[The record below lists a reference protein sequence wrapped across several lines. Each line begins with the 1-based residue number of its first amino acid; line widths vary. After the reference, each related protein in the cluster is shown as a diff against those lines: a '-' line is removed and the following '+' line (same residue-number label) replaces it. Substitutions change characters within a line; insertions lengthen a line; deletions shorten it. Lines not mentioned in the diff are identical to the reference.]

1 MVFIKS
7 KATTFRNRPVGVVS
21 SNTGATDLAVSQAN
35 LFNSV
40 QKIAWEEAKNDA
52 IKKDVNTAKTLVIE
66 DANGKISFERPR
78 FTAVGSDKANAILS
92 QRYANAMIN
101 KTNKYFNELHAK
113 NKLDKET
120 FDTKA
125 QNYILGLEKT
135 FRDNGMAD
143 YIPEFKA
150 KIVNKQVLHSNKILN
165 DTIERE
171 ERIAGA
177 NKLIAVENTI
187 GTLETLQY
195 DIENFEFADI
205 PDLVE
210 GDILQKK
217 KDDIAVTQ
225 KNINAQI
232 TELIADGHIKAPKAQ
247 ELRRDAKR
255 NLAFGVINNAVD
267 ALGENSGAIKGI
279 EQLIQSKKPS
289 QQLIN
294 TLLDSSVGTLTL
306 PQLQKIHDLRK
317 TLSLDKTDMDFITR
331 RISDRSGDANKLTN
345 GLLKNENTAAKGSA
359 VLNGTST
366 DILKNTQGNRDMLQ
380 SGLIKNLNI
389 DKFDLETFFTLPRDK
404 YDMMLKNL
412 ANAPFLPNTIHN
424 LYSTNNFLS
433 RPPFNNAPLGQK
445 QILAQRH
452 LDTWR
457 NIAYNP
463 DKSAKLTGYDD
474 VYFKMNT
481 IDHIARVNGGDIVKA
496 YDLVNRLPA
505 NEKEV
510 NNAVLT
516 TVNAFDADADVESVS
531 KGLEFVLE
539 KANVP
544 RHSWTMMKPYAKKLL
559 FYKQLKGIGGENVDF
574 SFDGV
579 KEVLLN
585 TYETMFIEDENI
597 MDLFHKDTDIRT
609 IYSPKRKYGKLYD
622 DFIAYGNKELFDNAG
637 NDYGGIGDDVF
648 LLPDFRNSQFGDQR
662 FTFVN
667 KFGVPI
673 IGKEGVPLTF
683 NTIEFDKKNAID
695 TEELRKQS
703 LNNTFNNRL
712 IKIANSKRDGGLYK
726 PKFMQFEYGDMFTPI
741 SPRAGGFGYDGF
753 KGGPVVPRQFVG
765 GFTERMLNLPIN
777 TEVEKTEI
785 SEVDGYGMV
794 NPTKLS
800 IDSKRAEEE
809 LKDAG
814 FTNYVNGLETN
825 YLENKILEKG
835 YENPAWRII
844 TKQTIDNF
852 SLKDKVMNLYEEF
865 ITPDVAVEIQD
876 NMIDISKYTA
886 KHEGYR
892 TGTYRDRN
900 TISLGFGFNVRYL
913 EDADYAEMPTELVQ
927 PLKDLQSKLLSGKF
941 NGKELLKMANDF
953 KRNNIGLPK
962 EVGIKMYNNKIKKI
976 YDTYNEEFENF
987 SNLATA
993 RQAALIDF
1001 SYQFGHERLKGKNGF
1016 PKYYEAITN
1025 AINAEDIDLRNYY
1038 FKLAGFHQVYNEGK
1052 FGPTKTPLYYQTAR
1066 RVKDRVGNL
1075 GFHIRDNV
1083 DFLNN
1088 EYM

>member
-7 KATTFRNRPVGVVS
+7 KQTTFRNRPVGVVS
-21 SNTGATDLAVSQAN
+21 SNTGATDLAVAQAN

-40 QKIAWEEAKNDA
+40 QKITWEEAKNDA
-52 IKKDVNTAKTLVIE
+52 IKKDVNTAKTLIIE
-66 DANGKISFERPR
+66 DDKGNIKFEKPK
-78 FTAVGSDKANAILS
+78 FTAVGTEKANAILN
-92 QRYANAMIN
+92 QRYANAVIN
-101 KTNKYFNELHAK
+101 QTNRYFNELHAQ
-113 NKLDKET
+113 NKLDKDT

-125 QNYILGLEKT
+125 QNYITGLEKT
-135 FRDNGMAD
+135 FRDNGMED
-143 YIPEFKA
+143 FIPEFKA

-165 DTIERE
+165 DTIDRE
-171 ERIAGA
+171 ERIAA
-177 NKLIAVENTI
+177 VNQLIGIENTI

-195 DIENFEFADI
+195 DIENFEFADV

-210 GDILQKK
+210 GDVLQKK
-217 KDDIAVTQ
+217 KDDLRTTQ
-225 KNINAQI
+225 ENIDKQ
-232 TELIADGHIKAPKAQ
+232 IADLIKSGDIKGPKVV
-247 ELRRDAKR
+247 ELKADVRR
-255 NLAFGVINNAVD
+255 NLAFGVINNAID

-289 QQLIN
+289 QQLVN
-294 TLLDSSVGTLTL
+294 TLLDSSVGRLTL
-306 PQLQKIHDLRK
+306 PQLQKIHDLRE
-317 TLSLDKTDMDFITR
+317 TLNLNKTDMDFITR
-331 RISDRSGDANKLTN
+331 RISDRAGDANKLTN
-345 GLLKNENTAAKGSA
+345 GLLKNEASASRGSA
-359 VLNGTST
+359 ILNGTSNI
-366 DILKNTQGNRDMLQ
+366 ILKNTQGNRDELEL
-380 SGLIKNLNI
+380 GLIKNLNI

-433 RPPFNNAPLGQK
+433 RPPFNNAPVGQK

-463 DKSAKLTGYDD
+463 DGSAKLTGYDD

-505 NEKEV
+505 NQDEV
-510 NNAVLT
+510 NNAVIT

-579 KEVLLN
+579 KDVLLN

-609 IYSPKRKYGKLYD
+609 IYSPKRKYGNKYN

-683 NTIEFDKKNAID
+683 NTIEFDKKNDID

-712 IKIANSKRDGGLYK
+712 IKIANSKKDGGLYK
-726 PKFMQFEYGDMFTPI
+726 PKFMQFQYGDMFTPI
-741 SPRAGGFGYDGF
+741 APRAGGAGYNDF

-765 GFTERMLNLPIN
+765 GFTERMLNLPIE

-825 YLENKILEKG
+825 YLENKVLEKG
-835 YENPAWRII
+835 YENPAWRIM

-852 SLKDKVMNLYEEF
+852 SFKDKVMNLYEEF
-865 ITPDVAVEIQD
+865 MTPDVAVEIQD

-927 PLKDLQSKLLSGKF
+927 PLKDLQKKLLSGKF
-941 NGKELLKMANDF
+941 DGKELLKMANDF

-976 YDTYNEEFENF
+976 YDTYNNDYENF
-987 SNLATA
+987 SNLATP

-1001 SYQFGHERLKGKNGF
+1001 SYQYGHERLKKEF
-1016 PKYYEAITN
+1016 PLYFAAIEN

-1066 RVKDRVGNL
+1066 RVKDRAGNL

>member
-101 KTNKYFNELHAK
+101 KTNQYFNELHAE
-113 NKLDKET
+113 NKLDKKT

-171 ERIAGA
+171 ERIAA
-177 NKLIAVENTI
+177 VNKLTGIENTI

-217 KDDIAVTQ
+217 KDDLDVAQ
-225 KNINAQI
+225 KNITAQI
-232 TELIADGHIKAPKAQ
+232 NELVADGHIKGPKKL
-247 ELRRDAKR
+247 ELLADVRR

-294 TLLDSSVGTLTL
+294 TLLNSSVGTLTL
-306 PQLQKIHDLRK
+306 PQLKKIHDLRK

-331 RISDRSGDANKLTN
+331 RISDRAGDANKLTN

-359 VLNGTST
+359 YLNGTSGL
-366 DILKNTQGNRDMLQ
+366 ILKNTQSNRNMLDA
-380 SGLIKNLNI
+380 GLAKNLNI
-389 DKFDLETFFTLPRDK
+389 EKFDLQTFFTLPTDK
-404 YDMMLKNL
+404 YNLMLQNL
-412 ANAPFLPNTIHN
+412 SNAAFLPNSIHN
-424 LYSTNNFLS
+424 LYSTNNFLN
-433 RPPFNNAPLGQK
+433 RPPFANATTQQK
-445 QILAQRH
+445 QIFAQRH

-457 NIAYNP
+457 NIAYTP
-463 DKSAKLTGYDD
+463 DGKSTLTGYDD
-474 VYFKMNT
+474 VYGKMNV
-481 IDHIARVNGGDIVKA
+481 IDHIVRVNGGDILKA
-496 YDLVNRLPA
+496 YNLVNTLPA
-505 NEKEV
+505 NQEQV
-510 NNAVLT
+510 NNAVIT
-516 TVNAFDADADVESVS
+516 TVNAFDDNANVESVE
-531 KGLEFVLE
+531 KGLDFVLE
-539 KANVP
+539 KADVP
-544 RHSWTMMKPYAKKLL
+544 RHAWSMMRPYTKKLL
-559 FYKQLKGIGGENVDF
+559 FYKQLKGIDGDNVDF
-574 SFDGV
+574 TFDGV
-579 KEVLLN
+579 KEVLFN
-585 TYETMFIEDENI
+585 TYETMFVEDDNVI
-597 MDLFHKDTDIRT
+597 DLFHRDIDTRT
-609 IYSPKRKYGKLYD
+609 IYSPKRKYGTKYN
-622 DFIAYGNKELFDNAG
+622 DFIAYVNKELFDNGG
-637 NDYGGIGDDVF
+637 NDFGGIGDDVF
-648 LLPDFRNSQFGDQR
+648 LLPDFRNSQFGDQSFTLVNR
-662 FTFVN
+662 FAE
-667 KFGVPI
+667 PI
-673 IGKEGVPLTF
+673 KGKEGSTITI

-703 LNNTFNNRL
+703 LNNAFNSRL
-712 IKIANSKRDGGLYK
+712 IKIANSKKDGGLYK

-741 SPRAGGFGYDGF
+741 SPRAGGSGYDDF

-765 GFTERMLNLPIN
+765 GFTERMLNLPIE

-785 SEVDGYGMV
+785 SEVDGYAMV

-825 YLENKILEKG
+825 YLENKVLEKG
-835 YENPAWRII
+835 YENPAWRIM

-865 ITPDVAVEIQD
+865 MTPDVAVEIQD

-927 PLKDLQSKLLSGKF
+927 PLKNLQKKLLSGKF
-941 NGKELLKMANDF
+941 DGKELLKMANDF

-962 EVGIKMYNNKIKKI
+962 EIGIKMYNNKIKKI

-1001 SYQFGHERLKGKNGF
+1001 SYQFGHDRLKGKNGF

-1066 RVKDRVGNL
+1066 RVKDRAGNL

>member
-21 SNTGATDLAVSQAN
+21 SNTGATDLAVAQAN

-66 DANGKISFERPR
+66 DTNGKISFERPR

-101 KTNKYFNELHAK
+101 KTNEYFNKLHAE
-113 NKLDKET
+113 NKLDKKT

-125 QNYILGLEKT
+125 QAYITGLEKT
-135 FRDNGMAD
+135 FRANGMAD

-195 DIENFEFADI
+195 DIENFEFAKI

-217 KDDIAVTQ
+217 KDDLATAQ

-247 ELRRDAKR
+247 ELRRDVKR

-289 QQLIN
+289 QQLVN
-294 TLLDSSVGTLTL
+294 TLLNSSDVLSL
-306 PQLQKIHDLRK
+306 EQLKKLHNLR
-317 TLSLDKTDMDFITR
+317 TILNLDKTDMDFITR

-345 GLLKNENTAAKGSA
+345 GLLKNENIAAKGSA
-359 VLNGTST
+359 YLNGTSGL
-366 DILKNTQGNRDMLQ
+366 ILKNTQSNRDMLDV
-380 SGLIKNLNI
+380 GLAKNLNI

-404 YDMMLKNL
+404 YDLMLKNL
-412 ANAPFLPNTIHN
+412 ANAAFLPNTIHN
-424 LYSTNNFLS
+424 LYSTNNFLN
-433 RPPFNNAPLGQK
+433 RPPFANATTKQK

-452 LDTWR
+452 LDVWR
-457 NIAYNP
+457 NIAYTP
-463 DKSAKLTGYDD
+463 DGKSTLNGYDD
-474 VYFKMNT
+474 VYFKMNM
-481 IDHIARVNGGDIVKA
+481 IDHITRVNGGDILKA
-496 YDLVNRLPA
+496 YNLVNTLPA
-505 NEKEV
+505 NQEQV
-510 NNAVLT
+510 NNAVIT
-516 TVNAFDADADVESVS
+516 TVNAFDTDANVESVS
-531 KGLEFVLE
+531 KALEFVLE
-539 KANVP
+539 KADVP

-609 IYSPKRKYGKLYD
+609 IYSPKRKYGAKYD
-622 DFIAYGNKELFDNAG
+622 DFIAYVNKELFDNAG
-637 NDYGGIGDDVF
+637 NDFGGIGDDVF
-648 LLPDFRNSQFGDQR
+648 LLPDFRNSQFGDQSFTLVNR
-662 FTFVN
+662 FAQ
-667 KFGVPI
+667 PI
-673 IGKEGVPLTF
+673 KGKEGSTITI

-695 TEELRKQS
+695 SEELRKQS
-703 LNNTFNNRL
+703 LNNAFNNRL
-712 IKIANSKRDGGLYK
+712 IKITNSKKDGGLYK
-726 PKFMQFEYGDMFTPI
+726 PKFMQFQYGDMFSPI
-741 SPRAGGFGYDGF
+741 APKAGGSGYNDF

-765 GFTERMLNLPIN
+765 GYTERMLNLPID

-785 SEVDGYGMV
+785 PEVDGYGMV

-809 LKDAG
+809 LKDVG

-865 ITPDVAVEIQD
+865 MTPDVAVDIQD

-927 PLKDLQSKLLSGKF
+927 PLKDLQKKLLSGKF
-941 NGKELLKMANDF
+941 SAKELLKMANDF

-962 EVGIKMYNNKIKKI
+962 EVGIKMYNKKIKKI
-976 YDTYNEEFENF
+976 YDTYNKEFDNF
-987 SNLATA
+987 SNLSTV

-1001 SYQFGHERLKGKNGF
+1001 SYQYGHERLKKEF
-1016 PKYYEAITN
+1016 PLYFAAVVN
-1025 AINAEDIDLRNYY
+1025 AINAEDIDLRNYF

-1052 FGPTKTPLYYQTAR
+1052 FGPTFTPLYYQTAR
-1066 RVKDRVGNL
+1066 RVKDRVANL
-1075 GFHIRDNV
+1075 GFHIRNNV

-1088 EYM
+1088 EFM